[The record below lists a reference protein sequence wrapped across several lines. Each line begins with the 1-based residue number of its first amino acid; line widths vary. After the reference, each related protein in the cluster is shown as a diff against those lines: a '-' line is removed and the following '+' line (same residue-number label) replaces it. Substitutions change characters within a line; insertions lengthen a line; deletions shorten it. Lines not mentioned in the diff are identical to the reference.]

1 MVLMVSCI
9 KTEKKIRSCCSF
21 CWTDQSK
28 EVTDDSQTVGRW
40 QRQVLN
46 AGNELA
52 QHVGTVLH
60 SVDPC
65 AACVYLQNREV
76 ANTVEPI

>member
-1 MVLMVSCI
+1 MVSCI

-21 CWTDQSK
+21 SRTDQSK
-28 EVTDDSQTVGRW
+28 EVADDSQTVSRR

-60 SVDPC
+60 SVDPS
-65 AACVYLQNREV
+65 AACVYLQHRGV

>member
-1 MVLMVSCI
+1 MVACI
-9 KTEKKIRSCCSF
+9 KTEKKIAPCCSF
-21 CWTDQSK
+21 SRTDQSK
-28 EVTDDSQTVGRW
+28 EVADDSQTVSWR
-40 QRQVLN
+40 QRQILN

-65 AACVYLQNREV
+65 AACVYLQNRGV
-76 ANTVEPI
+76 ANTVEPT